1 MMMEILWWSFK
12 KKMGVKTELIF
23 IMYTLRLVL
32 SYMII
37 LITFTLLELT
47 DFLYEILPL
56 LQ

>member
-1 MMMEILWWSFK
+1 MMEILWWSFK

-37 LITFTLLELT
+37 LITFTLLELP

>member
-32 SYMII
+32 LYDYLNHIHTFR
-37 LITFTLLELT
+37 IT
-47 DFLYEILPL
+47 
-56 LQ
+56 